1 MATADELLATELCDN
16 ILTVDLDNRVIIIP
30 KSLTCIGVEYEDSV
44 EVLHF
49 KCPRRYCNV
58 DLSEFAIRINYTNAK
73 NGGDVYEVNNPV
85 VSDDYIEFDWVVGR
99 HAVSY
104 KGNVTFN
111 LCLKDINA
119 NGEVVREFN
128 TTVATLPVLPGLETG
143 EKAIIEYTDIIEQWR
158 HDLFGAGDSAEQ
170 KIKDAVDEAL
180 ANVEESVA
188 TYVDANAYKFVG
200 PEGPQGPQGETG
212 PQGPQGETGPQG
224 PQGETGPQGEKGDT
238 GEQGPKGDTG
248 ETGAQGP
255 KGDTGATG
263 PEGPQGPQGPQ
274 GEKGDTG
281 ETGPQGEKGDTGETG
296 PQGPKGDTG
305 ETGPQGPQGEKG
317 DTGATGPQGPQGET
331 GPEGPR
337 GPKGDTGSGFKVLD
351 YYSSAPALQ
360 AAIPTPSVGDA
371 YGVGTGEPYDIYI
384 YGDTSGWVNNGPL
397 QGAKGDTGPEGPQGP
412 KGDTGA
418 TGPEGPQG
426 PKGDTGETGATGPEG
441 PQGPKGDTG
450 ETGATGPEGPQ
461 GPKGDTGETGPAGT
475 NATITGATATVDSN
489 VGTPSVSVSA
499 GGTVSAR
506 TFAFTFK
513 NLKGEKGDKGDTGAT
528 GSQGPKGDTGAT
540 GSAGT
545 NATITGVSAT
555 VDANTGTPSVTAT
568 LGGTASARTFAFA
581 FKNLKGE
588 KGDKGDTGATGATG
602 SQGPKGD
609 TGATGPAGKDAT
621 YKGITTAGSGSA
633 YTATV
638 SWIESLTVGVGF
650 IMVPHAE
657 STTTAPTLNVN
668 GLGAKT
674 IKRRTSTVSGSLTSG
689 YANSWLG
696 SNNPVHVIYNG
707 TYWVVQGMEQPNVY
721 DLNTVVPV
729 EKGGTGCSTLA
740 DTVYTTARYRAS
752 ALVDSETDPSTNG
765 VINWTYK

>member
-200 PEGPQGPQGETG
+200 PEG